1 MSRGRHAVGAPQ
13 PCVLPTS
20 RFAADREPVEACSLG
35 RPLGRS
41 AREGFGNTPLVRSC
55 YMEAAQ
61 VTEPQ
66 PLLTCPGSERSHTRP
81 YSQPDVRAV
90 PVAELRV
97 GYSPRHAV
105 LDEGHVASLMEV
117 ADRLPPVIVNQ
128 GTMAVIDGVHRVEVF
143 RRLGRS
149 HIKAVLFAGDEVEA
163 LATAIEANVKHG
175 KPLSRSERQTAAQV
189 LLKSFPERSDR
200 WVGDVC
206 GLSHTTVAVL
216 RGRLNIANIPV
227 RTGRDGR
234 QRPVDPRP
242 GQMALARVMA
252 DHPSASLRQAAGA
265 AGVAPSTAQR
275 AVARLR
281 RQEIP
286 SLAPL
291 SPGTSKPGS
300 DDFQLKLPVYQASG
314 GPSEADSWLATT
326 EVTIEDLRTHLRDV
340 PLSRVYEVADECR
353 RRAKAWAEIAVALE
367 ARARQ
372 RPIDN

>member
-1 MSRGRHAVGAPQ
+1 MSTERRALRAPGPGCTRHGGRGPALE
-13 PCVLPTS
+13 CWK
-20 RFAADREPVEACSLG
+20 
-35 RPLGRS
+35 
-41 AREGFGNTPLVRSC
+41 AREGFGNVAFVRS
-55 YMEAAQ
+55 YNMEAAQ

-66 PLLTCPGSERSHTRP
+66 PLVTCPGLERPRTPPHDQS
-81 YSQPDVRAV
+81 DVRAI

-97 GYSPRHAV
+97 GYSPRQSV

-117 ADRLPPVIVNQ
+117 ADRLPPVIVNR

-143 RRLGRS
+143 RRLGKS
-149 HIKAVLFAGDEVEA
+149 HIKAVLFEGNDVEA

-189 LLKSFPERSDR
+189 LLRSYPDRSDR

-216 RGRLNIANIPV
+216 RGRLALADAPV

-252 DHPSASLRQAAGA
+252 DHPSATLRQAAGA

-275 AVARLR
+275 VAARLR
-281 RQEIP
+281 RQENS
-286 SLAPL
+286 SLVRL
-291 SPGTSKPGS
+291 TPGASEASS
-300 DDFQLKLPVYQASG
+300 DDFQVKLPLYGTSG
-314 GPSEADSWLATT
+314 EPSDADSWLTKT
-326 EVTIEDLRTHLRDV
+326 EVTIEDLRTHLRNV

-353 RRAKAWAEIAVALE
+353 RRAKAWADIAVSLE

-372 RPIDN
+372 RSNGSQHREGLG

>member
-1 MSRGRHAVGAPQ
+1 
-13 PCVLPTS
+13 
-20 RFAADREPVEACSLG
+20 
-35 RPLGRS
+35 
-41 AREGFGNTPLVRSC
+41 
-55 YMEAAQ
+55 

-66 PLLTCPGSERSHTRP
+66 PLVTCPGSERSHTHP
-81 YSQPDVRAV
+81 YDHRDVRAV
-90 PVAELRV
+90 PVAALRL
-97 GYSPRHAV
+97 GYSPRQSI

-117 ADRLPPVIVNQ
+117 ADHLPPVIVNG

-143 RRLGRS
+143 RRLGKS
-149 HIKAVLFAGDEVEA
+149 HIKAVLFAGGEDEA

-175 KPLSRSERQTAAQV
+175 KPLSRGERQAAAQV
-189 LLKSFPERSDR
+189 LLRSYPDRSDR

-216 RGRLNIANIPV
+216 RGRLALADAPV

-242 GQMALARVMA
+242 GQVALARVMA

-281 RQEIP
+281 RQDSRSLIP
-286 SLAPL
+286 LPQ
-291 SPGTSKPGS
+291 GTSQAGS
-300 DDFQLKLPVYQASG
+300 DDFQVRLPVSPASG
-314 GPSEADSWLATT
+314 ELSDADSWLAKT
-326 EVTIEDLRTHLRDV
+326 EVTIEDLRTHLRNV

-353 RRAKAWAEIAVALE
+353 RRANTWADIAVSLE

-372 RPIDN
+372 RSGEN